1 MKTLSIM
8 KKLILVIAIGFLLV
22 SCMEED
28 NWLEDNIE
36 QTGRHY
42 PNISDFEI
50 VNMQNEYEEG
60 ETVILDL
67 LFWSEDP
74 VEEIVLRDSV
84 VNGSTQEV
92 YSRYSP
98 DEASFSE
105 ESQTDSLRIEYEVP
119 TVPND
124 PSEVNLEVEIVNENG
139 LTITNVE
146 ADNFA
151 AGPINIT
158 VIKP

>member
-1 MKTLSIM
+1 MKTLLTM
-8 KKLILVIAIGFLLV
+8 KKLILFLAVGLLLI

-28 NWLEDNIE
+28 NWLEDNME
-36 QTGRHY
+36 RTGRHY

-50 VNMQNEYEEG
+50 VDLQDEYQEG
-60 ETVILDL
+60 ETVRLDL

-74 VEEIVLRDSV
+74 IEEIILRDSV
-84 VNGSTQEV
+84 VNESTQQV

-98 DEASFSE
+98 DEATFSE
-105 ESQTDSLRIEYEVP
+105 ASQTDSLRMEYEVP

-124 PSEVNLEVEIVNENG
+124 TSEINLEVEIVNENG
-139 LTITNVE
+139 LSITNVE

-158 VIKP
+158 VVQ

>member
-1 MKTLSIM
+1 MKR
-8 KKLILVIAIGFLLV
+8 LILFLVVGLLTI

-36 QTGRHY
+36 ETGRHY

-50 VNMQNEYEEG
+50 KNAQDEYQVG
-60 ETVILDL
+60 ETVSLDL
-67 LFWSEDP
+67 LFWSNDP
-74 VEEIVLRDSV
+74 IEEIILRDSV
-84 VNGSTQEV
+84 VNESAQQV

-98 DEASFSE
+98 GEATFSE
-105 ESQTDSLRIEYEVP
+105 ETQTDSLRIEYEVP
-119 TVPND
+119 NVPND
-124 PSEVNLEVEIVNENG
+124 PSEINLEVEIVNENG
-139 LTITNVE
+139 LSITNIE

-158 VIKP
+158 VVQ

>member
-1 MKTLSIM
+1 MKTLSTM
-8 KKLILVIAIGFLLV
+8 KKLTLFLVVGLLMI

-28 NWLEDNIE
+28 NWLADNIE
-36 QTGRHY
+36 ETGRHY

-50 VNMQNEYEEG
+50 KNSQDEYAEG
-60 ETVILDL
+60 ETVSLDL

-74 VEEIVLRDSV
+74 IEEIILRDSV
-84 VNGSTQEV
+84 VNESAQQV
-92 YSRYSP
+92 YSRYSSG
-98 DEASFSE
+98 EATFSE
-105 ESQTDSLRIEYEVP
+105 ASQTDSLRIEYEIP

-124 PSEVNLEVEIVNENG
+124 TTIINLEVEIMNENG
-139 LTITNVE
+139 LSITNVE

-158 VIKP
+158 VIK